1 MPVYQKEMPEL
12 MSQAKSLQDLI
23 LGAKARE
30 DQIAQQG
37 DLNAQAAEAAIGQTI
52 RTQEGLLPVEKQK
65 VQQNIDLVNQ
75 TRKGLPTGSSMS
87 AGGVSINTPDPLS
100 NMIKQQQMVDRDE
113 GQMRLETQAL
123 QNEFKKLSGYDP
135 EKLKNLQEAED
146 LLKQNSKMSYG
157 QLQTVLA
164 RLKDKGALSEGDV
177 GRVLPRTA
185 RRDVKGIA
193 GYLGLGG
200 GLDED
205 MLSPEEVAQAQQIL
219 QSNRSAMENLR
230 TSGATELEKRAKVLA
245 PNVSRTGQLPT
256 VMGSLGMSAKPQ
268 QPAAP
273 SAQKTPVKRLYSPS
287 RNQTKIQYSD
297 GTEEVVD
304 GKQ

>member
-12 MSQAKSLQDLI
+12 MAQAKSLQDLI
-23 LGAKARE
+23 LGAKAKE
-30 DQIAQQG
+30 AQIAQQG
-37 DLNAQAAEAAIGQTI
+37 DLDAQAKEAAIGQKI
-52 RTQEGLLPVEKQK
+52 RTEEGLLPVEQKK

-75 TRKGLPTGSSMS
+75 TRKGLPAGSSMS
-87 AGGVSINTPDPLS
+87 AGGVSINTPDPFS
-100 NMIKQQQMVDRDE
+100 NIIKQQQIADRDE

-185 RRDVKGIA
+185 RRDIKGIA
-193 GYLGLGG
+193 GYLGLGN

-219 QSNRSAMENLR
+219 QSNRSAMENMR
-230 TSGATELEKRAKVLA
+230 TSGASELEQRAKVLA

-256 VMGSLGMSAKPQ
+256 VMKSLGMSANPQ
-268 QPAAP
+268 QSQQQQQAPAAVAP
-273 SAQKTPVKRLYSPS
+273 MSFEEFKAAR
-287 RNQTKIQYSD
+287 RAGKI
-297 GTEEVVD
+297 
-304 GKQ
+304 